1 MYIPG
6 CNAYSISV
14 THSTNR
20 VTSLPLALIIFKA
33 TMMQIESLRFNRF
46 DRLVRIT
53 LNLQGAKR
61 EEPIGYSVNI
71 LPVLFPKIDTLK
83 IGNRSWVYIIYI
95 YIYTAAR
102 CVTPMHA
109 AHARNSDQEF
119 LELEFYHDFS
129 RCNPNSHEIC
139 MSQIARYIDDR
150 INGRSFSSAYE
161 KLEKEMEARG
171 RDDNTFRADIRAFRR
186 VNNELPVLDI
196 IASPLY
202 FSPPNISTVDFVY
215 VARSYPI
222 SVSVFTSSSAVS
234 PRSSAMIYGR
244 DNARERRRCPSRLN
258 VRRRRDVGWRKLLMR
273 RT

>member
-1 MYIPG
+1 
-6 CNAYSISV
+6 
-14 THSTNR
+14 
-20 VTSLPLALIIFKA
+20 
-33 TMMQIESLRFNRF
+33 
-46 DRLVRIT
+46 
-53 LNLQGAKR
+53 
-61 EEPIGYSVNI
+61 
-71 LPVLFPKIDTLK
+71 
-83 IGNRSWVYIIYI
+83 
-95 YIYTAAR
+95 
-102 CVTPMHA
+102 MHA

-171 RDDNTFRADIRAFRR
+171 RDDTTFRADIRAFRW

-215 VARSYPI
+215 AARSYPI

-273 RT
+273 RTWDHPAYPRPRDSPVTSSLRQHERLAPRECLRCLLDRFWFSPRHSPFTPALGSRSTRSRPSTRPFSRFLLLEFSNVRTRRLLCGGMVSLHFRPCSAA

>member
-71 LPVLFPKIDTLK
+71 PPVLFPKIDTLK
-83 IGNRSWVYIIYI
+83 IGNRSWVYII

-171 RDDNTFRADIRAFRR
+171 RDDTTFRADIRAFRR

-196 IASPLY
+196 IVSPLY

-215 VARSYPI
+215 AARSYPI